1 METKQ
6 ILIGAGLLLA
16 FAVVFP
22 IVYTNWPRDPKPEVD
37 LPVLAQFNQAIAQY
51 NREFGMLPRKLDDL
65 KPKYLTEIPLASNR
79 EPFKYDPK
87 TGRVTLPYP
96 LTPEKAEFLKNMSVP
111 VGGGGPMG
119 EVMTGISIRNELSY

>member
-6 ILIGAGLLLA
+6 IFIGAGLLLA

-37 LPVLAQFNQAIAQY
+37 LPVLAKFNQAIAQY

-87 TGRVTLPYP
+87 AGRVTLPYS
-96 LTPEKAEFLKNMSVP
+96 LTPEKVEFFKNTGVP
-111 VGGGGPMG
+111 ISSTSPMG